1 MLSLRY
7 TLRTLGGSARGRR
20 SLGANTL
27 AAFGLASTFIQ
38 FFGQLTPEL
47 LPDTEI
53 TVPAVFLACLGW
65 GAARAAPRRRLVH
78 EIPALRTR
86 VSVAVGDLFEQDADI
101 VVGFTDTFDT
111 SVADD
116 RVIST
121 STVQGQLVLRRYDGD
136 PGPLDEDLDG
146 ALSRAVPTGR
156 ETRQS
161 KPYGKLLRFPLG
173 TVALISRAGQRVFA
187 VAYSRMDPD
196 NVARSSVQDLWSS
209 LDRLWDAVYEAG
221 QRRRLAMPVV
231 GSGLARIDALS
242 RESLLRMIL
251 LSFVARSR
259 QALIC
264 DDLLIV
270 IHPDDLAEIDLLEVA
285 AFLKAV

>member
-1 MLSLRY
+1 M
-7 TLRTLGGSARGRR
+7 
-20 SLGANTL
+20 LGANTL
-27 AAFGLASTFIQ
+27 AAFGLVSTFIE
-38 FFGQLTPEL
+38 FFGQLMPAL

-53 TVPAVFLACLGW
+53 TVSAVLLACLGW
-65 GAARAAPRRRLVH
+65 GVARAAPRQRLVH
-78 EIPALRTR
+78 EFPALRTR

-101 VVGFTDTFDT
+101 VVGFADTFDT

-116 RVIST
+116 RVISA
-121 STVQGQLVLRRYDGD
+121 SSVQGQLVLRRYGGD
-136 PGPLDEDLDG
+136 SRLLDLDLDS
-146 ALSRAVPTGR
+146 ALSRAVPARR

-173 TVALISRAGQRVFA
+173 TVALISRGRQRVFA
-187 VAYSRMDPD
+187 VAYSQMAPG

-221 QRRRLAMPVV
+221 QRRRLAMPIV
-231 GSGLARIDALS
+231 GSGLARIDVLS

-264 DDLLIV
+264 GDLLIV